1 MDPLLILIILL
12 LVTLIGYILS
22 RPFENPPDYRVG
34 VKEEE
39 NLQKKYDSLLLEI
52 KTMQREIQNSDN
64 PDDLENR
71 IEAKKRQAAD
81 LLRHLNPELV
91 NESHS

>member
-22 RPFENPPDYRVG
+22 RPFENPPDYQVG

-39 NLQKKYDSLLLEI
+39 NLQENYDSLLREI
-52 KTMQREIQNSDN
+52 KMMQREIQNRDN
-64 PDDLENR
+64 PDDLENQ
-71 IEAKKRQAAD
+71 IEAKKRKAAD
-81 LLRHLNPELV
+81 LLRHLNPDLDDEL
-91 NESHS
+91 NS